1 MAKATR
7 TGIQILPDH
16 KRVLLRPFRISDPQR
31 IERIIARVYSLT
43 DEEVEAEFHRIGVEF
58 DNRHLGEEEFFMKRY
73 EDVKSYLPLD
83 RPLCRQRQLIIGA
96 YFTHEYS
103 LEASALFNP
112 SMIWHPDQSRLKPG
126 EKRFIL
132 SLRATG
138 EGHISSITFR
148 SGVVSADTTLRMD
161 PHTRY
166 VTAPDVYANPLY
178 EKPLF
183 ARKLKELGYSNQ
195 LFDEVLNGLGE
206 RFTLAELE
214 NLLKW
219 IGTEKDV
226 RIDDLNAVRALARA
240 NYDLHFAPEKHLSE
254 RVIFPFSPNELNGI
268 EDARFVEFTEDNGSR
283 TYYATYTAYNGRMT
297 FPQFIE
303 TKDFLHF
310 NITTLNGP
318 EVQNKGM
325 ALFPRRVNG
334 LYAMISRQDN
344 ENIYLMFSE
353 HVHFWF
359 EKEILL
365 KPAYPWEFVQMGNC
379 GSPIETDAGWLV
391 LSHGVGPLRKY
402 AIGAFLLDKE
412 NPRKVLGRLP
422 EPLLAPDENER
433 EGYVPNVVYSCGGQ
447 IFGQTLIIPYAVSDY
462 SSSFATVPLQDV
474 IDAMV

>member
-1 MAKATR
+1 MVKATR
-7 TGIQILPDH
+7 TGIQIRPDH
-16 KRVLLRPFRISDPQR
+16 KRVLLRPFRISDPPR

-43 DEEVEAEFHRIGVEF
+43 DEEVQAEASRIGVEF
-58 DNRHLGEEEFFMKRY
+58 DDRHLHEEEFFLKRY
-73 EDVKSYLPLD
+73 EDVKGYLPLD
-83 RPLCRQRQLIIGA
+83 RPLSHERQLLIGA

-112 SMIWHPDQSRLKPG
+112 SMIWHPDQTGLKTG

-148 SGVVSADTTLRMD
+148 SGVVGPDVSIRMD

-166 VTAPDVYANPLY
+166 VTSPDVYANSLY
-178 EKPLF
+178 EKDLF
-183 ARKLKELGYSNQ
+183 SRKLKELGYKNELS
-195 LFDEVLNGLGE
+195 DEVLLGLEE
-206 RFTLAELE
+206 RFTLVEIENRLKEIGAEKE
-214 NLLKW
+214 
-219 IGTEKDV
+219 V
-226 RIDDLNAVRALARA
+226 RTDDINAIRALARA
-240 NYDLHFAPEKHLSE
+240 NYDLRFLPEKHLSE

-268 EDARFVEFTEDNGSR
+268 EDARFVEFTDDDGSR

-303 TKDFLHF
+303 TEDFQNFH
-310 NITTLNGP
+310 ISTLNGP
-318 EVQNKGM
+318 QVQNKGM

-359 EKEILL
+359 EKELLL
-365 KPAYPWEFVQMGNC
+365 KPAYPWEFVQLGNC

-412 NPRKVLGRLP
+412 NPRKVLGRLA

-447 IFGQTLIIPYAVSDY
+447 VFGDTLIIPYAVSDY
-462 SSSFATVPLQDV
+462 SSSLATVPLQDV
-474 IDAMV
+474 INAMV